1 MGSLSIGIFMMIVA
15 VLIAGVGHAQ
25 CAPPQ
30 LDSDLDGVCDVVD
43 NCTTFANSDQTDT
56 DLDHS
61 GNACDAD
68 FNNDCIIDEEDQD
81 LFLNAVA
88 SGSGDPLYDMVEP
101 YDGNLGTLE
110 LGVFLGALQVGG
122 PPGPNYSGV
131 CPTPSPVPSMGS
143 IGLGLA
149 AALVAGS
156 GVLMVGRLRRSRE
169 RVRS

>member
-1 MGSLSIGIFMMIVA
+1 MMIIA

-43 NCTTFANSDQTDT
+43 NCTNSANSDQTDT
-56 DLDHS
+56 DLDHF

-68 FNNDCIIDEEDQD
+68 FNNDCVVDEEDQI
-81 LFLNAVA
+81 LFLDALA
-88 SGSGDPLYDMVEP
+88 TGSGDPLYDMVEP
-101 YDGNLGTLE
+101 YDGNLDTSAHFAA
-110 LGVFLGALQVGG
+110 FLSALQAGG

-143 IGLGLA
+143 TGLGLA